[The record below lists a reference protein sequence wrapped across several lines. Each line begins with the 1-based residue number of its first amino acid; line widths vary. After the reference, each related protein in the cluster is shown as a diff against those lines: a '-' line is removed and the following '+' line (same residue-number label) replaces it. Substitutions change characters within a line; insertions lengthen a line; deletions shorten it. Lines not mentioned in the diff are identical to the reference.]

1 MKEVQRHDVSLA
13 TLQVH
18 ILVAHGRLMSTP
30 LCIFHHELELWQSL
44 WYALVPVCLILS

>member
-18 ILVAHGRLMSTP
+18 VLVAHGRLMSAP
-30 LCIFHHELELWQSL
+30 LGILDHELELWQSL
-44 WYALVPVCLILS
+44 WYTLVPVCLILS